1 MSNYH
6 VYPVDDLIDHEADS
20 DNCVCIPR
28 VEAMTEGPGPTD
40 WLYVHSSLDGRELE
54 EAANWAA

>member
-6 VYPVDDLIDHEADS
+6 VFPVEDLIEHDTEGD
-20 DNCVCIPR
+20 CICIPR
-28 VEAMTEGPGPTD
+28 VEAMTDGDGPTD

-54 EAANWAA
+54 EAK